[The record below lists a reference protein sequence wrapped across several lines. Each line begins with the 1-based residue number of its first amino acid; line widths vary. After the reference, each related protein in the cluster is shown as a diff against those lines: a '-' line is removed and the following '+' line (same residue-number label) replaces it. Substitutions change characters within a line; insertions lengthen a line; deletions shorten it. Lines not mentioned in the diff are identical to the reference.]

1 MKHNTILLGWPDSWR
16 KKPSWRNFVGERNSS
31 FHIPSFQSFIA
42 EFFPFILYFSLPH
55 FSFFYC
61 PFLYSTFPSF
71 PHSPIPSFLHS
82 PILPIP
88 ETIRV
93 ASAMELAVLVP
104 KGINWYPSNED
115 RMKGHIDIW
124 WVVHDGGLLMLLP
137 FLLRQHKVWKHCYLR
152 IFTVA
157 RIPPLLPVLCVCVC
171 VKRERERE
179 RERDVCSEGQGVVAW
194 CI

>member
-1 MKHNTILLGWPDSWR
+1 MAGLGGMKHNTVLLGWPDSWR
-16 KKPSWRNFVGERNSS
+16 KKASWRNFVGESPFHSS
-31 FHIPSFQSFIA
+31 
-42 EFFPFILYFSLPH
+42 ILSYLHSSIL
-55 FSFFYC
+55 S
-61 PFLYSTFPSF
+61 FLYSIT
-71 PHSPIPSFLHS
+71 
-82 PILPIP
+82 P

-157 RIPPLLPVLCVCVC
+157 RILLTLTDSEYIRGDLLYVAQPGPTSSLVVHYCRKVSGIVLWSSCGFP
-171 VKRERERE
+171 E
-179 RERDVCSEGQGVVAW
+179 
-194 CI
+194 